1 MEKLTMVKD
10 KGKKPYLKPV
20 IKKVSFADTGKFKS
34 EHLKTPASK
43 IIENLSVQ
51 NLISDYGSPLY
62 VVAESTLRRSYRELA
77 QAFTGRYPRTTIA
90 YSYKT
95 NYLSAIC
102 AILHQEGAW
111 AEVVSG
117 FEYEI
122 AGRLGVPGRMIV
134 FNGPYKKPEE
144 MKRAFIDGAAVNLD
158 SLDELKTA
166 GEVARALGRKVK
178 VGIRVNMQLNYPAW
192 DKFGFS
198 YEQGEA
204 LEICRQIKKHRY
216 LQLAGLHCHAGT
228 YIIDLGIYRRVI
240 ENLTTLAINIK
251 KELKLEMEYLDIGGG
266 YPSRNSLHTQLMPGD
281 TIAPP
286 IEQYAETICSVINRK
301 SGDFKNP
308 PRLIL
313 EPGRSVVDECMHLLT
328 TVVAVKERSSGNRAV
343 IVDAGVNLLSAS
355 TYYRYEMASDR
366 NSSEAM
372 EEVDIYG
379 ALCMQIDVLRKSV
392 RLPVVKTGD
401 IITISKVGAYN
412 FTQSM
417 QFIYPRP
424 AVVLLNEG
432 KAAIIRRKE
441 KYEDI
446 KGPEIMPARLLK
458 HVPAKQK

>member
-1 MEKLTMVKD
+1 MIKN
-10 KGKKPYLKPV
+10 KGKKPYVKPA

-34 EHLKTPASK
+34 EHLKTLSIKK
-43 IIENLSVQ
+43 IEGLSVQ

-62 VVAESTLRRSYRELA
+62 VVSENTLRCSYRELA
-77 QAFTGRYPRTTIA
+77 QAFTKRYARTTIA

-117 FEYEI
+117 LEYEM
-122 AGRLGVPGRMIV
+122 ARRLGVAGPMVV

-144 MKRAFIDGAAVNLD
+144 MKRAFMEGAAVNLD
-158 SLDELKTA
+158 SIDELKTA
-166 GEVARALGRKVK
+166 GEVAQKLGRKVK
-178 VGIRVNMQLNYPAW
+178 VGIRCNMQLNYPAW

-204 LEICRQIKKHRY
+204 FDVCKQIKKHKY

-228 YIIDLGIYRRVI
+228 YIIDLGIYRRLI
-240 ENLTTLAINIK
+240 ENLTTLAMDIK
-251 KELKLEMEYLDIGGG
+251 KELGLEMEYLDIGGG
-266 YPSRNSLHTQLMPGD
+266 FPSSNSLHTQLMPGY

-286 IEQYAETICSVINRK
+286 IEQYAETVCTVINK
-301 SGDFKNP
+301 KLHNFKNA

-328 TVVAVKERSSGNRAV
+328 KVVSVKERLGSNRAI
-343 IVDAGVNLLSAS
+343 IVDAGINLLPVS

-366 NSSEAM
+366 DSAEAM

-379 ALCMQIDVLRKSV
+379 ALCMQIDVLRKAV
-392 RLPVVKTGD
+392 RLPVVKTAD

-424 AVVLLNEG
+424 AVLLLTDG
-432 KAAIIRRKE
+432 KAAIIRRTE

-446 KGPEIMPARLLK
+446 KGPEVIPARLLK
-458 HVPAKQK
+458 HVSANQK

>member
-1 MEKLTMVKD
+1 MIKNKE
-10 KGKKPYLKPV
+10 KKPYVKPI
-20 IKKVSFADTGKFKS
+20 IKQVSFADTGKFKS
-34 EHLKTPASK
+34 EHLKTNS
-43 IIENLSVQ
+43 ITTIEGLSVK
-51 NLISDYGSPLY
+51 NLVHDHGSPLY
-62 VVAESTLRRSYRELA
+62 VVSERTLRRCYNDVA
-77 QAFTGRYPRTTIA
+77 AAFTKRYPRTIIA

-95 NYLSAIC
+95 NYLSGIC

-117 FEYEI
+117 LEYEM
-122 AGRLGVPGRMIV
+122 ARHLGVDGPKII
-134 FNGPYKKPEE
+134 FNGPYKKLEE

-158 SLDELKTA
+158 SIDELKTA
-166 GEVARALGRKVK
+166 GEVAQMIGRKVK

-204 LEICRQIKKHRY
+204 FDVCKQIKKHKY

-228 YIIDLGIYRRVI
+228 YIIDLGIYRRLI
-240 ENLTTLAINIK
+240 ENLAGLATDIK
-251 KELKLEMEYLDIGGG
+251 KELGLEMEYLDIGGG
-266 YPSRNSLHTQLMPGD
+266 FPSSNSLHTQLMPGD

-286 IEQYAETICSVINRK
+286 IEQYAETVCAVMSNKFRN
-301 SGDFKNP
+301 FKNA

-328 TVVAVKERSSGNRAV
+328 KVVSVKERLHNKRTI
-343 IVDAGVNLLSAS
+343 IVDAGINLLPVT

-366 NSSEAM
+366 DSSEDM

-379 ALCMQIDVLRKSV
+379 ALCMQIDVLRKAV
-392 RLPVVKTGD
+392 RLPVVKSGD

-432 KAAIIRRKE
+432 NAAIIRRKE

-446 KGPEIMPARLLK
+446 KGPEVVPARLLK
-458 HVPAKQK
+458 NVPAKHK